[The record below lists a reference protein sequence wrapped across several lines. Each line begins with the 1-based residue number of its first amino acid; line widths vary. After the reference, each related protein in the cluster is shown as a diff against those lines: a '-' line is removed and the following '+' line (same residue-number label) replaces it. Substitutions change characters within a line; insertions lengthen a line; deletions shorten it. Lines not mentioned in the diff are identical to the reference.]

1 MTGSESQSQSQSQS
15 QSAAND
21 AGTNAQDAGKKSGY
35 VPGDDAWTICKNLYT
50 YLKGD
55 MSLEDQKRFRFD
67 SEKRNEAADCKRCE
81 ESRDYLLQYSPIIR
95 FLQDNIRQLGG
106 NVTSENIF
114 CRRCDEDTKIGGGF
128 DPNYGIVI
136 CANQQ
141 RVRNHVEDT
150 MAHEMVHLYD
160 YLRFK
165 VDWSGQNLRHAACA
179 EVSAN
184 ECFRYLIFI

>member
-1 MTGSESQSQSQSQS
+1 MAGSESQQQSQSQSQS
-15 QSAAND
+15 QSAGHP
-21 AGTNAQDAGKKSGY
+21 GTDAQDTLKNTGY
-35 VPGDDAWTICKNLYT
+35 VPGDDAWTICKNIYT

-55 MSLEDQKRFRFD
+55 MSEEGQKRFRFD
-67 SEKRNEAADCKRCE
+67 SEKRNEATDCRRCE
-81 ESRDYLLQYSPIIR
+81 ESRDYLLRYSPIIR

-106 NVTSENIF
+106 NVTSDNIF
-114 CRRCDEDTKIGGGF
+114 CRRCDGDKQSGGF

-141 RVRNHVEDT
+141 KAKNHVEDT

-179 EVSAN
+179 EVSR
-184 ECFRYLIFI
+184 EGLGS